1 MLQLPARFLISPPT
15 ISFFFFSFFLLF
27 PRFQYIMK
35 PHLGLDPE
43 RHCSDCFSRY
53 DKETVAVA
61 LADVYGCAF

>member
-15 ISFFFFSFFLLF
+15 ISFFLLS